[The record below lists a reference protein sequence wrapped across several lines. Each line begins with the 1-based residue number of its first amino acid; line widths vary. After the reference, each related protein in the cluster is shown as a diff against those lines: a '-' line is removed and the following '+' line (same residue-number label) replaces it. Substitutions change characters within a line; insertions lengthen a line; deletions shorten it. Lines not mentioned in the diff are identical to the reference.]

1 MSKAVNMKKLLLC
14 FFAAVFA
21 ICLSAGLM
29 TGCSSN
35 ESKSSSEAPEYLGE
49 DGKFVVGFD
58 ETFKPFGSKDDNGEY
73 TGFDLELAKA
83 VAEKNGWEIELTP
96 IDWDTK
102 DAQIDS
108 GTIDVIWNGF
118 TIEGREDTYEFTDPY
133 YLNDQVILVREGSDI
148 KGLSDLAG
156 KTVVAQVNSPAY
168 DNLAEGGDYYDTIG
182 STLGALETAP
192 EYQTALMQL
201 ESGAC
206 DAVAIDYPTAQSL
219 IAGKDGYVILD
230 EVVSSENYGVGAKKG
245 NTELIEKIQSA
256 LIELYNDGTV
266 EEIVSHYPEEISIDK
281 WVLK

>member
-1 MSKAVNMKKLLLC
+1 M
-14 FFAAVFA
+14 AAEVA
-21 ICLSAGLM
+21 KRLNLTIAYQPI
-29 TGCSSN
+29 
-35 ESKSSSEAPEYLGE
+35 AW
-49 DGKFVVGFD
+49 DA
-58 ETFKPFGSKDDNGEY
+58 KDM
-73 TGFDLELAKA
+73 EL
-83 VAEKNGWEIELTP
+83 
-96 IDWDTK
+96 
-102 DAQIDS
+102 DA
-108 GTIDVIWNGF
+108 GTIDCIWNGF

-182 STLGALETAP
+182 STLGKLETAP